1 MANDGQAEEGSVSG
15 GGRQPAAGG
24 GCPTALPASDPPLSR
39 RSVAAVFAG
48 LLVAMT
54 VGTLNQTIV
63 ATVLPTIV
71 GELGGVNRM
80 LWVTTSYVL
89 AATVTMPLYGKMG
102 DLIGRKGLFIGALAL
117 FVAGSAACALAP
129 SMEGLVIGRAVQGLG
144 GGGLMVLSQ
153 AIVADVVPPRRRAL
167 YLSIMGVAYA
177 VPMLAGPLLGGFFA
191 DAVGW
196 RWAFWFDVPLAL
208 AAIVIAAVFLPKP
221 RRTAERAPFDVGG
234 AVTLVAAVTA
244 RWQPCGAATSTRGPR
259 RPSSACW
266 LPPRLRARCS
276 CWRSAAHG
284 NRSWRCRCSRT
295 GTSTS
300 PSSQAPSRC
309 SS

>member
-117 FVAGSAACALAP
+117 LDVYKRQAVRILADHGQLADRRDAGEVGKQEHVA
-129 SMEGLVIGRAVQGLG
+129 
-144 GGGLMVLSQ
+144 
-153 AIVADVVPPRRRAL
+153 
-167 YLSIMGVAYA
+167 
-177 VPMLAGPLLGGFFA
+177 
-191 DAVGW
+191 
-196 RWAFWFDVPLAL
+196 
-208 AAIVIAAVFLPKP
+208 
-221 RRTAERAPFDVGG
+221 
-234 AVTLVAAVTA
+234 
-244 RWQPCGAATSTRGPR
+244 
-259 RPSSACW
+259 
-266 LPPRLRARCS
+266 
-276 CWRSAAHG
+276 
-284 NRSWRCRCSRT
+284 
-295 GTSTS
+295 
-300 PSSQAPSRC
+300 
-309 SS
+309 